1 MKKNDYLYTCSCG
14 KNSAGS
20 ASIDK
25 APVSVRP
32 VGLEMKLNKIM
43 KL

>member
-25 APVSVRP
+25 APVSVSSI
-32 VGLEMKLNKIM
+32 GLELKFNNNLKL
-43 KL
+43 